1 MRRPT
6 CGIPLTYTFCGRP
19 SCYAS
24 PLVRQVTKLCDLAP
38 SDTVCSVEWS
48 RRGTYLSVGTN
59 SGKLQIWDVAK
70 LKLLRTLEGHRARV
84 GTQVR
89 APREGG
95 ARDGGGGTGWYQRVG
110 LWCRGGCEER
120 VE

>member
-1 MRRPT
+1 M
-6 CGIPLTYTFCGRP
+6 
-19 SCYAS
+19 
-24 PLVRQVTKLCDLAP
+24 TKLCDLAP

-84 GTQVR
+84 GTQVCT
-89 APREGG
+89 PGDGG
-95 ARDGGGGTGWYQRVG
+95 AWACGGGAGWYQSVAGG
-110 LWCRGGCEER
+110 L
-120 VE
+120 